1 MGMKRIARASGVF
14 VCIFMLMLAMTV
26 SAFAV
31 SNEIDVS
38 KVSSGVVTVNYNDG
52 TNAKMKVAITINGKT
67 TYQDYTQGTVS
78 SYSLVEGNG
87 EYTISLYSNIAG
99 NSYRRV
105 DKQVVNVVL
114 SSEFAPYQMCIRDR
128 FNYSV
133 CVRDIAVHR
142 GGSGIYL
149 LHKVDLCGG
158 GHAQPRRAGDGQ
170 ADLLSGQ
177 HRLDGAQRLAGPLPG
192 LGIVPF
198 VRAEQQFILIVQHH
212 DLYRRRADVDTHS

>member
-1 MGMKRIARASGVF
+1 MKRIARASGVF

-114 SSEFAPYQMCIRDR
+114 SSEFAP
-128 FNYSV
+128 
-133 CVRDIAVHR
+133 
-142 GGSGIYL
+142 
-149 LHKVDLCGG
+149 
-158 GHAQPRRAGDGQ
+158 
-170 ADLLSGQ
+170 SGQ
-177 HRLDGAQRLAGPLPG
+177 YHQGE
-192 LGIVPF
+192 F
-198 VRAEQQFILIVQHH
+198 C
-212 DLYRRRADVDTHS
+212 RR